1 MKFLEMTVN
10 ALFDDR
16 ECVHLYVHNNRK
28 IERGLPIKNY
38 IYAFDNTDEVIKNID
53 LFLND
58 KDYLAELVENSL
70 NFYSYIRKS
79 DPEWLRDFRNIIR
92 REKNAFKKSI
102 IREKAYYLAVLKIC
116 KDNIKASLV
125 LTRTNL

>member
-1 MKFLEMTVN
+1 MTIN

-16 ECVHLYVHNNRK
+16 GRVHLYVYNNRK
-28 IERGLPIKNY
+28 IERGLSIKNY
-38 IYAFDNTDEVIKNID
+38 IYAFDNTDQAIKNID

-70 NFYSYIRKS
+70 NFYGYIRKS

-92 REKNAFKKSI
+92 REKNTFKKYI

-125 LTRTNL
+125 LTGTNL

>member
-1 MKFLEMTVN
+1 MAIN

-16 ECVHLYVHNNRK
+16 GCVHLYVHNNRK

-38 IYAFDNTDEVIKNID
+38 IYAFDNTDEAIKNID
-53 LFLND
+53 SFLND

-70 NFYSYIRKS
+70 NFYGYIRKS
-79 DPEWLRDFRNIIR
+79 GLEWLRDFRNIIR

-125 LTRTNL
+125 LPERP